1 MSLLDLMSKFKKPA
15 MDKLA
20 FLSASSTSAFQQI
33 DEMIKKEWTSK
44 AFKDPPNLLM
54 SLKDGI

>member
-1 MSLLDLMSKFKKPA
+1 